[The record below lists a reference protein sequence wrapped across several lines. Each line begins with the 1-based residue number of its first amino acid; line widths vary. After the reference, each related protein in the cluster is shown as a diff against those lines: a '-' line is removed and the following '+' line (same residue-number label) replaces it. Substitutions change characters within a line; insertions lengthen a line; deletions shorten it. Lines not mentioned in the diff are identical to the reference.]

1 MPNPSLF
8 SRLCT
13 PHLLL
18 LAWEQVKSKNAAG
31 GVDKRTVGDFAKNLA
46 ENVQSII
53 AELKSGMWKPQPYL
67 CVEIPKKTNEKRRL
81 GLLTVKDKVI
91 QQAIKM
97 LIEPKFE
104 ATFFPCSYGY
114 RKEKGALR
122 AVKRT
127 QDACRQKKLRFAL
140 KLDIDNFFDNIDHT
154 ILQKRV
160 DAIVKDEEIV
170 RLIMLCTKMGVVSK
184 QLLWTETTK
193 GVPQGAV
200 LSPLLANL
208 YLNSF
213 DQCMLSKT
221 DNYVRYADDFVL
233 LCKTE
238 EEAAIMQQ
246 LATNYLKDKLLL
258 SLNEPVTKSID
269 EGFEFLGVVIN
280 RKGCSVTDD
289 KKAELIEKIQSL
301 KLFSDGF
308 SVKDTKK
315 WEGITRYYAQLLS
328 EPLLQELDKVLL
340 NHLMNEAVQSHQ
352 NFANR
357 NILLNL
363 LGKFRFLSVDFQM
376 RDKELKKAIADSYV
390 DAKRLPLNRESEI
403 LNKKIIQ
410 QRKHEYQKMEEANAE
425 LLVATPG
432 SYLGSARGNVV
443 VKNKGLVIATAP
455 TANLKH
461 ITIVGEGVSFSSNL
475 LNLLN
480 NHKITLDLFNHQGKH
495 LGGFLRASSSQCEL
509 WMQQSSADVVRRNT
523 LAASIIEGKVI
534 NQLYL
539 AKYFNKYHKNSHHHA
554 SDLLEKLGDTVKLTR
569 HFVGSADKS
578 DMGFVQQL
586 MAQEAQC
593 ALNYWAYVK
602 DLLSDD
608 NVGFDGREQQGAVD
622 VVNVML
628 NYGYALL
635 YARVWRALLGNGL
648 NPYDSVIHARQSG
661 KPTLV
666 YDVVELFRTQAVDR
680 VVFSLVQKKE
690 SISVENGLLQE
701 DSKKLL
707 VKNLLERIQKRENYR
722 SESISLDR
730 IIWRQCN
737 EIAQYFSAN
746 AKFKPYKS
754 KW

>member
-1 MPNPSLF
+1 MSPPTLF
-8 SRLCT
+8 QRLCSEK
-13 PHLLL
+13 HLLQ
-18 LAWEQVKSKNAAG
+18 AWEQVKSKNAAG
-31 GVDKRTVGDFAKNLA
+31 GVDKRTVEDFAKNLA
-46 ENVQSII
+46 ENIQSII
-53 AELKSGMWKPQPYL
+53 VELKSGMWKPQPYL
-67 CVEIPKKTNEKRRL
+67 RVEIPKKSHEVRRL
-81 GLLTVKDKVI
+81 GLLTIKDKVI

-127 QDACRQKKLRFAL
+127 LDVCGQKKLHIAL
-140 KLDIDNFFDNIDHT
+140 KLDVDNYFDNIDHN

-160 DAIVKDEEIV
+160 EAIVKDEEIV
-170 RLIMLCTKMGVVSK
+170 RLVMLCTKMGVVSK
-184 QLLWTETTK
+184 QMEWSEITK

-221 DNYVRYADDFVL
+221 DNYIRYADDFVL
-233 LCKTE
+233 LCKSE
-238 EEAAIMQQ
+238 EEVPTMQQ

-269 EGFEFLGVVIN
+269 EGFEFLGVVID
-280 RKGCSVTDD
+280 RKGCSITDE

-301 KLFSDGF
+301 KLYSDGL

-315 WEGITRYYAQLLS
+315 WDGITRYYAQLLS
-328 EPLLQELDKVLL
+328 EPLLQELDTALL
-340 NHLMNEAVQSHQ
+340 DHLTNEAIQGHQ

-363 LGKFRFLSVDFQM
+363 LGKFRFLSIDFRM
-376 RDKELKKAIADSYV
+376 KDKWLKKAIADAYV
-390 DAKRLPLNRESEI
+390 NAKRLPLNRESEI
-403 LNKKIIQ
+403 LNKKIIL

-425 LLVATPG
+425 LLIATPG
-432 SYLGSARGNVV
+432 SFLGSARGNVV
-443 VKNKGLVIATAP
+443 VKNQGLVIATAP

-461 ITIVGEGVSFSSNL
+461 ITVVGEGVSFSSNL

-480 NHKITLDLFNHQGKH
+480 NHKVTLDFFNHQGKH

-509 WMQQSSADVVRRNT
+509 WEQQSSTEVIRRNN
-523 LAASIIEGKVI
+523 LAASIIEGKVV

-539 AKYFNKYHKNSHHHA
+539 AKYFNKYHKNSHHHSA
-554 SDLLEKLGDTVKLTR
+554 DLLEKLGETVKSTK
-569 HFVGSADKS
+569 HFVEISDKS
-578 DMGFVQQL
+578 DMGFIQQL

-661 KPTLV
+661 KPTFV
-666 YDVVELFRTQAVDR
+666 YDVVELFRAQAVDR

-690 SISVENGLLQE
+690 SISVENGLLKE
-701 DSKKLL
+701 DSKKLF
-707 VKNLLERIQKRENYR
+707 VKNLLERMQKRENYR
-722 SESISLDR
+722 GESISLDK
-730 IIWRQCN
+730 IIWRQCG
-737 EIAQYFSAN
+737 EIAQFFSTK

>member
-1 MPNPSLF
+1 MSTPSLF
-8 SRLCT
+8 QRLCSEK
-13 PHLLL
+13 HLLQ
-18 LAWEQVKSKNAAG
+18 AWEQVKSKNAAG
-31 GVDKRTVGDFAKNLA
+31 GVDKKTVDDFAKNLA
-46 ENVQSII
+46 ENIQSII
-53 AELKSGMWKPQPYL
+53 VELKSGMWKPQPYL
-67 CVEIPKKTNEKRRL
+67 RVEIPKKSHEVRRL
-81 GLLTVKDKVI
+81 GLLTIKDKVI

-127 QDACRQKKLRFAL
+127 LDACRQKKLHIAL
-140 KLDIDNFFDNIDHT
+140 KLDVDNYFDNIDHN

-160 DAIVKDEEIV
+160 EAIVKDEEIV

-184 QLLWTETTK
+184 QLQWTETTK

-221 DNYVRYADDFVL
+221 DNYIRYADDFVL

-238 EEAAIMQQ
+238 GEAATMQQ

-280 RKGCSVTDD
+280 RKGCSITDE

-301 KLFSDGF
+301 KLFSDGL

-328 EPLLQELDKVLL
+328 EPLLQELDAVLL
-340 NHLMNEAVQSHQ
+340 EHLTNEAVQGYQ

-357 NILLNL
+357 NVLLNL
-363 LGKFRFLSVDFQM
+363 LGKFRFLSVDFRM
-376 RDKELKKAIADSYV
+376 RDKGLKKAIADSYV

-432 SYLGSARGNVV
+432 AYLGSARGNVV
-443 VKNKGLVIATAP
+443 VKNRGLVIATAP

-461 ITIVGEGVSFSSNL
+461 ITIIGEGVSFSSNL

-495 LGGFLRASSSQCEL
+495 LGGFLRASSSQCDL
-509 WMQQSSADVVRRNT
+509 WQQQSSADVVHRNT
-523 LAASIIEGKVI
+523 LAASIIEGKVV

-539 AKYFNKYHKNSHHHA
+539 AKYFNKYHKNCHHHSA
-554 SDLLEKLGDTVKLTR
+554 DLLDKLDKTVKSTKL
-569 HFVGSADKS
+569 FVESADKT
-578 DMGFVQQL
+578 DKGFVQQV

-661 KPTLV
+661 KPTFV
-666 YDVVELFRTQAVDR
+666 YDVVELFRAQAVDR

-690 SISVENGLLQE
+690 SISVENGLLKE
-701 DSKKLL
+701 DSKKLF

-722 SESISLDR
+722 GESISLDK
-730 IIWRQCN
+730 IIWRQCG
-737 EIAQYFSAN
+737 EIAQCFSAN